1 MGIAGSRNG
10 RAQSQD
16 MGRTWHILEQP
27 NKRVEDQADTQFMKS
42 LRTLLRSSNST
53 AQGAREACED
63 REGGR
68 FGRRRH

>member
-27 NKRVEDQADTQFMKS
+27 NKRAEDQADTRFMKS
-42 LRTLLRSSNST
+42 LRTFAEEFKLNCTGS
-53 AQGAREACED
+53 QGSM
-63 REGGR
+63 
-68 FGRRRH
+68 